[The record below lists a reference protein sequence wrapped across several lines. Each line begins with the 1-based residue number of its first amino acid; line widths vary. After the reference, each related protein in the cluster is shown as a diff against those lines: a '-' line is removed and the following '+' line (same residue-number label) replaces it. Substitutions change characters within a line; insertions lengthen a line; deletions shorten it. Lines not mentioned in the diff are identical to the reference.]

1 MLLLCLSNILSYIL
15 QMQVVQQKQEYE
27 HRLEKTEA
35 QKQEAIS
42 AYSQS
47 EKEHAHMIKSYKTRL
62 TEMGEKLHRMENKL
76 KAAATGTQMQL
87 QALQVLKIIVK

>member
-1 MLLLCLSNILSYIL
+1 MSNS
-15 QMQVVQQKQEYE
+15 QMQVVEQRQDLE

-62 TEMGEKLHRMENKL
+62 MEMGDKLIRTENKL
-76 KAAATGTQMQL
+76 KAAGTGTQMQL
-87 QALQVLKIIVK
+87 QALQVLRII

>member
-1 MLLLCLSNILSYIL
+1 MK
-15 QMQVVQQKQEYE
+15 VVEQKQDYDR
-27 HRLEKTEA
+27 RLEKAET

-47 EKEHAHMIKSYKTRL
+47 EKEHAHMIKSYKMRL

-76 KAAATGTQMQL
+76 KAAGTGTQMQL
-87 QALQVLKIIVK
+87 QALQVFNFMIH